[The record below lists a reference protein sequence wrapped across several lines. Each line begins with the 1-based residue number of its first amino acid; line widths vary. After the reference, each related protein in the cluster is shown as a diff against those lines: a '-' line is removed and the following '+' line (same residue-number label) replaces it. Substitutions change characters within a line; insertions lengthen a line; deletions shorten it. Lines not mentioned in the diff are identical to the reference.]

1 MFDPLRGQTSRNLF
15 GGCGRRVTRS
25 AAIRSVRISG
35 MKNSTATLAKRNEL
49 RKHWRQ
55 TIDPDSFPHEI
66 ERVCR
71 DCKQL
76 KMCRWSSSF
85 TQTGSPEYKTRCD
98 DCHNKYLNDL
108 RKAKRPRVTSQAL
121 DRKYLAKKRCVDY
134 LGGQCVRCGYDR
146 CIKAMTFH
154 HRDPVGKEFTVSQML
169 DRAWEVLRAE
179 LDKCDL
185 LCFNCHMEEH
195 CGLDQTVRIRFG
207 APKKHGCMS
216 HAESGDLDGKIEPEA
231 V

>member
-108 RKAKRPRVTSQAL
+108 RKA
-121 DRKYLAKKRCVDY
+121 
-134 LGGQCVRCGYDR
+134 
-146 CIKAMTFH
+146 
-154 HRDPVGKEFTVSQML
+154 
-169 DRAWEVLRAE
+169 
-179 LDKCDL
+179 
-185 LCFNCHMEEH
+185 
-195 CGLDQTVRIRFG
+195 
-207 APKKHGCMS
+207 
-216 HAESGDLDGKIEPEA
+216 
-231 V
+231 